1 MKAKL
6 FLLMFLL
13 LPVTSFADVV
23 TLECSVQGF
32 RWFPDSEIGLMS
44 LDRERLSFDI
54 DTKKETVHFINRSQT
69 RKISSRQDY
78 WNSREIFV
86 LDNDPPKLLYGADQP
101 HYAYESVG
109 FLFNRSDLTLMVL
122 YYREVDGAKDVSVCK
137 RYPERCTKNDTL
149 ISYYDKSSPSYKKC
163 KKLKAQF

>member
-1 MKAKL
+1 MS
-6 FLLMFLL
+6 LL

-23 TLECSVQGF
+23 TLQCSVSGF
-32 RWFPDSEIGLMS
+32 RWIPDSEYGLGS
-44 LDRERLSFDI
+44 LEWETLSFDL

-86 LDNDPPKLLYGADQP
+86 LDNDPPKLLYGHEKPRYD
-101 HYAYESVG
+101 YESVG
-109 FLFNRSDLTLMVL
+109 FLFNRRILTLKVD
-122 YYREVDGAKDVSVCK
+122 YYRQVDGAKDVSVCK
-137 RYPERCTKNDTL
+137 RYPEQCTKNNTL
-149 ISYYDKSSPSYKKC
+149 ISYYYKSSPSYKKC